1 MNSEPQSAGR
11 TLVSQRYPDLVDID
25 NQDNDRKLEIY
36 RNVLDSLH
44 SELDESRD

>member
-1 MNSEPQSAGR
+1 
-11 TLVSQRYPDLVDID
+11 VDID